1 MHQFCIR
8 AIISAIFVSFV
19 LSAQLPNPS
28 NNKNIGSL
36 PIVEGSGAPIS
47 SSKDNKNNVVA
58 ADIDWE
64 ASGVGPDDEDGD
76 VNEEVE
82 GSGSSISSNNS
93 NNPVEVEGSGIP
105 NSQDQLPSRTTT
117 TIGTPKEKIPSS
129 TTITSRLPSSST
141 AAIATTVITITTEE
155 TKRQE
160 EEIFNVQKP
169 LDDNELKFG
178 ENEDDD
184 DDDDDDDEDDDE
196 TEVTTSEATTTQKLT
211 TSTISTTTTTTTKK
225 PPSIA
230 IGTEPSP
237 ILEDGDEDDAFHN
250 MFKPGILAAIT
261 GGAVV
266 GILLA
271 ILLVMFIVYR
281 IRKKDEGSYSVDET
295 SHHPPNYSYA
305 YQKAA
310 TKEFYA

>member
-8 AIISAIFVSFV
+8 AIIYALFVSFA

-28 NNKNIGSL
+28 NKNNVPSL
-36 PIVEGSGAPIS
+36 PVVEGSGSAPP
-47 SSKDNKNNVVA
+47 SSKNNNVVA

-76 VNEEVE
+76 VVEVE
-82 GSGSSISSNNS
+82 GSGSA
-93 NNPVEVEGSGIP
+93 PVEVEGSG
-105 NSQDQLPSRTTT
+105 LPSQQDHLPVRTT
-117 TIGTPKEKIPSS
+117 TIGAIIPQEKSTISSS
-129 TTITSRLPSSST
+129 TTLTSKSPASST
-141 AAIATTVITITTEE
+141 PPIAIATTVITITTED
-155 TKRQE
+155 TKRQQ

-169 LDDNELKFG
+169 LDENELKFG

-184 DDDDDDDEDDDE
+184 DDDDDDDDEDDDGSL
-196 TEVTTSEATTTQKLT
+196 EVTTPEAAQRLT
-211 TSTISTTTTTTTKK
+211 TSTPSTTTTSTKK
-225 PPSIA
+225 PPSVA
-230 IGTEPSP
+230 IGTEPSL
-237 ILEDGDEDDAFHN
+237 ISEGDEDAFHN

>member
-1 MHQFCIR
+1 MHQFGIR
-8 AIISAIFVSFV
+8 AIIYAIFVSFV

-28 NNKNIGSL
+28 NNKNVGSL
-36 PIVEGSGAPIS
+36 PVVEGSGEPIS
-47 SSKDNKNNVVA
+47 SSSSSKNKNNVVA

-82 GSGSSISSNNS
+82 GSGSISNS
-93 NNPVEVEGSGIP
+93 NSPVEVEGSGIP
-105 NSQDQLPSRTTT
+105 HVQDQLPARTT
-117 TIGTPKEKIPSS
+117 TIGSTQEKIPSS
-129 TTITSRLPSSST
+129 TTVTSRPPSSTSPV
-141 AAIATTVITITTEE
+141 IATTVITITTEE

-169 LDDNELKFG
+169 LDENELKFG

-184 DDDDDDDEDDDE
+184 DDDDDDDDEDDDDE
-196 TEVTTSEATTTQKLT
+196 MEVTTSETTTTQKLT
-211 TSTISTTTTTTTKK
+211 TSTISTTTTTTKK

-237 ILEDGDEDDAFHN
+237 ISEGEEDDVFHN